1 MRLEADERKQLCTP
15 ESVEPSSS
23 LVPSSDFVCSLIDL
37 LVPMEVQGRQVL
49 AARGCS
55 EKPSAAGCGP
65 CWW

>member
-49 AARGCS
+49 AA
-55 EKPSAAGCGP
+55 
-65 CWW
+65 